1 MNAQVMD
8 ETVQPIQCLNAMLRA
23 EQGFRQ
29 AHNATELQ
37 PVSIEGRWCIACQK
51 THYFQIRRAPSRRR
65 LHVAS
70 KARDVLALFF
80 VGELIAFALVVL
92 AASAIAAVR

>member
-1 MNAQVMD
+1 MNAQMMD
-8 ETVQPIQCLNAMLRA
+8 ETVQPIQCLNAMIRA
-23 EQGFRQ
+23 EQGFRLN
-29 AHNATELQ
+29 HSATELE

-51 THYFQIRRAPSRRR
+51 THYFQIRRTHSKRPLR
-65 LHVAS
+65 LGA
-70 KARDVLALFF
+70 KARDLLAMFF

>member
-8 ETVQPIQCLNAMLRA
+8 ETVQPIQCLNAMVRA
-23 EQGFRQ
+23 EQGFRPN
-29 AHNATELQ
+29 HNATELQ

-51 THYFQIRRAPSRRR
+51 THYFQIRRR
-65 LHVAS
+65 LPKRPLRLGAKV
-70 KARDVLALFF
+70 RDVLAMFF